1 MDNIKAVIFDFGGV
15 LIDWNP
21 YYLYRKVI
29 PNDNE
34 IASFLHETGILDWNY
49 TFDQGY
55 PFSLGIAELSRRFPQ
70 HAELIRMFDERWLET
85 LGTTFDATIELVKA
99 VKARGIPVY
108 GLTNWS
114 SEKFEQVRP
123 QYEFMNLFADIVVSG
138 VEKIAKPDPRIYT
151 LLLERNGLNAVD
163 CLYIDDSKENC
174 RTARQIGLHTVEY
187 QSSQRLKEEL
197 IACAILKE

>member
-1 MDNIKAVIFDFGGV
+1 MENIKAVIFDFGGV

-21 YYLYRKVI
+21 YYLYRKVL

-34 IASFLHETGILDWNY
+34 IAGFLQETGILDWNY

-70 HAELIRMFDERWLET
+70 RAELIRMFDERWLET

-99 VKARGIPVY
+99 VKAHGIPVY

-123 QYEFMNLFADIVVSG
+123 QFEFMDLFKDIVVSG
-138 VEKIAKPDPRIYT
+138 NVKIAKPDTRIYT
-151 LLLERNGLNAVD
+151 LLLERNGLSAAD
-163 CLYIDDSKENC
+163 CLYIDDSKENI
-174 RTARQIGLHTVEY
+174 RAARQVGLQSIEY
-187 QSSQRLKEEL
+187 QSSQKLREEMTKHGVL
-197 IACAILKE
+197 

>member
-1 MDNIKAVIFDFGGV
+1 MENIKAVIFDFGGV

-21 YYLYRKVI
+21 YYLYRKVL

-34 IASFLHETGILDWNY
+34 IAGFLQETGILDWNY

-70 HAELIRMFDERWLET
+70 RAELIRMFDERWLET

-99 VKARGIPVY
+99 VKAHGIPIY

-123 QYEFMNLFADIVVSG
+123 QYKFMDLFEDIVVSG
-138 VEKIAKPDPRIYT
+138 NVKIAKPDTRIYT
-151 LLLERNGLNAVD
+151 LLLERNGLSAAN
-163 CLYIDDSKENC
+163 CLYIDDSKENV
-174 RTARQIGLHTVEY
+174 RAARQVGLHAVIY
-187 QSSQRLKEEL
+187 QSSAQIRQEL
-197 IACAILKE
+197 VVHGLLN

>member
-1 MDNIKAVIFDFGGV
+1 MENIKAVIFDFGGV

-21 YYLYRKVI
+21 YYLYRKVL

-34 IASFLHETGILDWNY
+34 IAGFLQETGILDWNY

-70 HAELIRMFDERWLET
+70 RAELIRMFDERWLET

-99 VKARGIPVY
+99 VKAHGIPVY

-123 QYEFMNLFADIVVSG
+123 QFEFMDLFEDIVVSG
-138 VEKIAKPDPRIYT
+138 NVKIAKPDTRIYT
-151 LLLERNGLNAVD
+151 LLLERNGLSAAN
-163 CLYIDDSKENC
+163 CLYIDDSKENI
-174 RTARQIGLHTVEY
+174 RAARQVGLHAVIY
-187 QSSQRLKEEL
+187 QSSAQIRQEL
-197 IACAILKE
+197 VVHGLLN

>member
-34 IASFLHETGILDWNY
+34 IASFLQETGILDWNY

-174 RTARQIGLHTVEY
+174 RAARQLGIHTVIY
-187 QSSQRLKEEL
+187 QSSAQIRQEL
-197 IACAILKE
+197 VAHGLLN